1 MSEFKKKIVL
11 VTGGTK
17 GIGRAITLYFARQ
30 GAIVNVIYSKDD
42 TAADQ
47 LKVEFEK
54 QGYRL
59 ALYKASIGK
68 IKEIKEVVNG
78 IVDRYET
85 IDILVNN
92 AGVLRDQYFLMMSKE
107 KWDKVIDINL
117 NGVFNCCKSVV
128 PVMLEKRAG
137 KIVNISS
144 TGGIMGNPG
153 QTNYAASKAGII
165 GFSKSLARE
174 LAPYNINVNTIAP
187 GFVQTDMVEGMNLKM
202 KEEVLKKIPVKR
214 FGNPDEIAKVVGFL
228 ASEAASYIV
237 GDTIVVDGGLIS

>member
-17 GIGRAITLYFARQ
+17 GIGRAITVYFARK

-47 LKVEFEK
+47 LKEEFEK
-54 QGYRL
+54 QGYKL
-59 ALYKASIGK
+59 ALHKVSIEETEK
-68 IKEIKEVVNG
+68 VERVIKD
-78 IVDRYET
+78 IVGRYSI

-92 AGVLRDQYFLMMSKE
+92 AGIVRDQYFLMMSKE
-107 KWDKVIDINL
+107 NWSKVIDVNL

-128 PVMLEKRAG
+128 PVMLEKREG
-137 KIVNISS
+137 RIINISS

-153 QTNYAASKAGII
+153 QTNYAASKAGLI

-187 GFVQTDMVEGMNLKM
+187 GFVKTNMIKEMNSKV
-202 KEEVLKKIPVKR
+202 KEAALDNIPIRR
-214 FGNPDEIAKVVGFL
+214 FGNPEEIAKVVGFL
-228 ASEAASYIV
+228 ASDAASYIV
-237 GDTIVVDGGLIS
+237 GDTIVVDGGLTS